1 MFKLESAESKEQKKN
16 KTNNNSQYTN
26 IILSLTKYQ
35 TSLKMWTNPTLHDGG
50 FNSRLDSIRWILKW
64 NHFDQKTLEE

>member
-26 IILSLTKYQ
+26 TILSP
-35 TSLKMWTNPTLHDGG
+35 SLKMWTNPTLHDGG